1 MTNTDGTTI
10 TYKYDVDG
18 IRTSKTV
25 NGVTT
30 KYTTIN
36 GKITSQSDGI
46 NSLYFYYDSN
56 DEPFSVDINGTNYI
70 YVKNVQGDI
79 IAITDVSGTI
89 VVRYTYDA
97 WGNATSITGSL
108 ASTIGQLNPMR
119 YRGYYYDAETGYYYL
134 QSRYYELAMGRF
146 INSDD
151 PSIIVLGNS
160 FGTNMFAYCNNNPTN
175 MVDPS
180 GEMAIVIAGLAFSV
194 TEIVVTTAI
203 LFFAAEYA
211 FDSNF
216 RNAINTLIVLIIK
229 GAINGVG
236 YLTNVISDVVRSANS
251 SKKYNGNEVHH
262 IVAESDRRASDS
274 RKLIKKYGISVNSNW
289 NLVTISKTLHKHLHT
304 NAYHAAVYSVLN
316 ACQKT
321 TSKKSEKKQRLKGG
335 LILIASLLRAT
346 SAMT

>member
-134 QSRYYELAMGRF
+134 QSRYYEPAMGRF

-151 PSIIVLGNS
+151 SNILFLTGNQILGGNL
-160 FGTNMFAYCNNNPTN
+160 FLYCYNNPV
-175 MVDPS
+175 MHSDPT
-180 GEMAIVIAGLAFSV
+180 GYGPA
-194 TEIVVTTAI
+194 
-203 LFFAAEYA
+203 
-211 FDSNF
+211 
-216 RNAINTLIVLIIK
+216 
-229 GAINGVG
+229 GAIIG
-236 YLTNVISDVVRSANS
+236 
-251 SKKYNGNEVHH
+251 
-262 IVAESDRRASDS
+262 
-274 RKLIKKYGISVNSNW
+274 GI
-289 NLVTISKTLHKHLHT
+289 LGFGL
-304 NAYHAAVYSVLN
+304 
-316 ACQKT
+316 
-321 TSKKSEKKQRLKGG
+321 G
-335 LILIASLLRAT
+335 LILVPYIADLLNLQNWNRNVFIWAGVASIT
-346 SAMT
+346 ALGAYVGYYVGEAIFKIYKVAGKLALKVNEAIARGIAKLIGGSIQSASGNGWVIKAGKLTLRVMTQGGGRVNYFRLSHVTKGAMTLLGTFSSDRSVTHINITLTNIIQLVETILKLK